1 MAKKRIYRMGILL
14 TLSFLSKGP
23 VGFYSLFIPF
33 LLAHYVIFPKE
44 IFTKKTLSVIFSLI
58 ISIAIASIWGISMYF
73 NHGNYFLDVLK
84 NEVSAWSTKQI
95 LLFIWDLGCF
105 FLSMFYLKFPR
116 KKKVKFF
123 IFGLY

>member
-1 MAKKRIYRMGILL
+1 MGILL

-23 VGFYSLFIPF
+23 VGFYSLFIL

-84 NEVSAWSTKQI
+84 NEVSAWSTKHSHS
-95 LLFIWDLGCF
+95 FIFYTDFVVYMGSWMF